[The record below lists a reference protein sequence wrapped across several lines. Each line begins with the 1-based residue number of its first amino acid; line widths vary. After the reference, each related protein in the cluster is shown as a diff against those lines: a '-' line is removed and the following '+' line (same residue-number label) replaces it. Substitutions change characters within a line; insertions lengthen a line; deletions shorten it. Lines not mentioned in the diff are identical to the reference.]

1 MFVSSLDWASHK
13 IVKHYA
19 NSNLARIV
27 SVTKSSPRS
36 PTLQFQMSISRYS
49 LTENYLTI
57 WAWSKMGWGGWRVES
72 DQSATKRVQSA
83 AWQPGLCD
91 WGQWGESVSPCCL
104 SSSGLRPPASCP
116 AAPCSLTNILH
127 VQQQIKTDQADCYR
141 SYTAQGWSL
150 DPGCVY

>member
-36 PTLQFQMSISRYS
+36 PTLQFQMSISRYN

-57 WAWSKMGWGGWRVES
+57 WAWSKMAEEDGEWRVTNLLQKEF
-72 DQSATKRVQSA
+72 KV
-83 AWQPGLCD
+83 QPGSH
-91 WGQWGESVSPCCL
+91 SV
-104 SSSGLRPPASCP
+104 
-116 AAPCSLTNILH
+116 
-127 VQQQIKTDQADCYR
+127 V
-141 SYTAQGWSL
+141 
-150 DPGCVY
+150 